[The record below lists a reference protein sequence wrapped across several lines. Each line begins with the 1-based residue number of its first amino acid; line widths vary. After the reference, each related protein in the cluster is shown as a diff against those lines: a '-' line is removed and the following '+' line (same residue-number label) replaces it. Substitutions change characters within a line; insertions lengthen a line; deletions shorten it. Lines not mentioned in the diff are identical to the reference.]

1 MVIAMASEA
10 VMKRGAAMLAAL
22 ALAGCAAWF
31 GGEPPAKVTDGVFV
45 EPAKG
50 MTLYTFDRDTPTK
63 SACVAQCA
71 VNWPPLVAPADA
83 KAAGNWTVV
92 TRDDGRRQ
100 WAYKGKPLY
109 TWARDQQPGDRT
121 GDGFNNLWRVAK
133 P

>member
-1 MVIAMASEA
+1 MKQLASLA
-10 VMKRGAAMLAAL
+10 AAL

-31 GGEPPAKVTDGVFV
+31 GGEPPAKVSDGVFV
-45 EPAKG
+45 NPANAH
-50 MTLYTFDRDTPTK
+50 TLYTFDRDTPGK

-71 VNWPPLVAPADA
+71 VNWPPLLAPADA
-83 KAAGNWTVV
+83 KAAGDWTLV
-92 TRDDGRRQ
+92 TRDDGRKQ

-109 TWARDQQPGDRT
+109 AWSKDARPGDRT

>member
-1 MVIAMASEA
+1 V
-10 VMKRGAAMLAAL
+10 L

-31 GGEPPAKVTDGVFV
+31 GGEPPAKVSDGVFV
-45 EPAKG
+45 EPSKA
-50 MTLYTFDRDTPTK
+50 MTLYTFDRDTAAK

-83 KAAGNWTVV
+83 KPAGHWTVV

-109 TWARDQQPGDRT
+109 TWAKDQKPGDRT
-121 GDGFNNLWRVAK
+121 GDGVNNLWRVAK